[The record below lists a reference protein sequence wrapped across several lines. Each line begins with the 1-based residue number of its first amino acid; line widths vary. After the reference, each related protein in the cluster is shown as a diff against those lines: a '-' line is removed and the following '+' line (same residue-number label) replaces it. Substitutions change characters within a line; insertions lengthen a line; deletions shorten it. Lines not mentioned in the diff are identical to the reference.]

1 MLDYLV
7 AWTLNL
13 DEGTG
18 LRLQAAVELVLDAV
32 QSLVNFYL
40 CLQYYD
46 QPALTVFR
54 ESLSDLIGRPCCS
67 RTVIGMKCHRSLL
80 AGTSRDCVQ
89 VAEKMELIFLV
100 VENPH
105 QDREL
110 NAHREGT
117 CRNDKASILMSFC
130 NPS

>member
-7 AWTLNL
+7 ACTLNL

-18 LRLQAAVELVLDAV
+18 LRLQAAVELVLDAI

-54 ESLSDLIGRPCCS
+54 ESLSDLSWTP
-67 RTVIGMKCHRSLL
+67 VL
-80 AGTSRDCVQ
+80 
-89 VAEKMELIFLV
+89 
-100 VENPH
+100 
-105 QDREL
+105 
-110 NAHREGT
+110 
-117 CRNDKASILMSFC
+117 
-130 NPS
+130 

>member
-32 QSLVNFYL
+32 QSLVSFYL

-54 ESLSDLIGRPCCS
+54 ESLRDLSWS

>member
-7 AWTLNL
+7 ARTLNL

-32 QSLVNFYL
+32 PSLVSFLFL

-54 ESLSDLIGRPCCS
+54 ESLSDLSWTP
-67 RTVIGMKCHRSLL
+67 VL
-80 AGTSRDCVQ
+80 
-89 VAEKMELIFLV
+89 
-100 VENPH
+100 
-105 QDREL
+105 
-110 NAHREGT
+110 
-117 CRNDKASILMSFC
+117 
-130 NPS
+130 

>member
-7 AWTLNL
+7 AWTLSL

-32 QSLVNFYL
+32 PSLVSFFWFL

-54 ESLSDLIGRPCCS
+54 ESLSDLSWTP
-67 RTVIGMKCHRSLL
+67 VL
-80 AGTSRDCVQ
+80 
-89 VAEKMELIFLV
+89 
-100 VENPH
+100 
-105 QDREL
+105 
-110 NAHREGT
+110 
-117 CRNDKASILMSFC
+117 
-130 NPS
+130 

>member
-32 QSLVNFYL
+32 QSLVSFFL

-54 ESLSDLIGRPCCS
+54 ESLSDLSWTP
-67 RTVIGMKCHRSLL
+67 VL
-80 AGTSRDCVQ
+80 
-89 VAEKMELIFLV
+89 
-100 VENPH
+100 
-105 QDREL
+105 
-110 NAHREGT
+110 
-117 CRNDKASILMSFC
+117 
-130 NPS
+130 